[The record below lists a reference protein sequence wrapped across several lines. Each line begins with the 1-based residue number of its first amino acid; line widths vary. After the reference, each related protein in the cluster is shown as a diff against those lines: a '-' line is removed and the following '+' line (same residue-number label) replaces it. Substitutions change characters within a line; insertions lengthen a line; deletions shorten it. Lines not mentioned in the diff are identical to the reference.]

1 MTHVERITPI
11 VKLGLR
17 LQYLSDV
24 YSNTYILAKANIA
37 IAGAE
42 VVGTVAERQTKK
54 NERDERVIF
63 INCPPVTDCI
73 SKVNDTQVDNT
84 KDVNVVISIY
94 NLLESIDSY
103 SKNLEVYGNIF

>member
-54 NERDERVIF
+54 KWKRWKSNIYKLST
-63 INCPPVTDCI
+63 CYWLYKQ
-73 SKVNDTQVDNT
+73 SKWYP
-84 KDVNVVISIY
+84 SR
-94 NLLESIDSY
+94 
-103 SKNLEVYGNIF
+103 

>member
-1 MTHVERITPI
+1 MMTHVERITPI

-54 NERDERVIF
+54 
-63 INCPPVTDCI
+63 
-73 SKVNDTQVDNT
+73 K
-84 KDVNVVISIY
+84 
-94 NLLESIDSY
+94 
-103 SKNLEVYGNIF
+103 

>member
-54 NERDERVIF
+54 KWKRWKSNIYKLS
-63 INCPPVTDCI
+63 NSYWLYKQ
-73 SKVNDTQVDNT
+73 SKWYP
-84 KDVNVVISIY
+84 SR
-94 NLLESIDSY
+94 
-103 SKNLEVYGNIF
+103 

>member
-1 MTHVERITPI
+1 MTHVEYITPI

-54 NERDERVIF
+54 KWKRWKSNIYKLS
-63 INCPPVTDCI
+63 TSYWLYKQ
-73 SKVNDTQVDNT
+73 SKWYP
-84 KDVNVVISIY
+84 SR
-94 NLLESIDSY
+94 
-103 SKNLEVYGNIF
+103 